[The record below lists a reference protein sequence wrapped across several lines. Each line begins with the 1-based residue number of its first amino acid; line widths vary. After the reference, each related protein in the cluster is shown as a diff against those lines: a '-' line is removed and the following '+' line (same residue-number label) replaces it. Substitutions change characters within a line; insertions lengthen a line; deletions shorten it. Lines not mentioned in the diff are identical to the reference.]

1 MLGDEIMSDNEQSVD
16 QNPFL
21 TDRTHCNQYRQIQ
34 HCGQQVSIC
43 SPNATQAA
51 CFSFFLKV
59 ERDPAVVGLDELDQ
73 ALDRQRTMLERRNEY
88 YEAGQEG
95 QEVLQSQRLKSI
107 DYDRDMKRLLS
118 CLSPSQSPG
127 LKTFFHLGQF
137 EGSWEGRFAYFDFDN
152 YRDMMGGK
160 LASLYGGR
168 FGEQPQVWKV
178 KEHIVRLGDG
188 ESSGGVG
195 DTLNAGY
202 YPENDEPTDRE
213 SMTVAQTSAL
223 LQGASLKNDNGL
235 DKHTRMY
242 QDPKLYPTF
251 GVPQEYKSG
260 SIDDEED
267 RYEILL
273 SGTGHSAWGRFILRG
288 RVRSWDG
295 MLIMTKEYRPDGRGR
310 WLYRGY
316 VTAGGKMVGRWRDTF
331 TPEEMC
337 GYEG

>member
-1 MLGDEIMSDNEQSVD
+1 MSNEQNID

-21 TDRTHCNQYRQIQ
+21 ANRTHRNQCRQIE
-34 HCGQQVSIC
+34 HCGQTISIC
-43 SPNATQAA
+43 PPNATQAA

-73 ALDRQRTMLERRNEY
+73 ALNRQRTMLERRNEY
-88 YEAGQEG
+88 YEAGQENL
-95 QEVLQSQRLKSI
+95 EELINSQRLKSK
-107 DYDRDMKRLLS
+107 DYDRDTKRLLT

-137 EGSWEGRFAYFDFDN
+137 QGSWEGRFAYFDFDN

-168 FGEQPQVWKV
+168 FGEQPQVWKI
-178 KEHIVRLGDG
+178 KEHIVKLGLN
-188 ESSGGVG
+188 ESPGGVG

-202 YPENDEPTDRE
+202 YPEHDEPTDRE
-213 SMTVAQTSAL
+213 SLTVAQTTIL
-223 LQGASLKNDNGL
+223 LQNRNPKSDYGCND
-235 DKHTRMY
+235 
-242 QDPKLYPTF
+242 QDSNLYPSF
-251 GVPQEYKSG
+251 GIEEYKSG
-260 SIDDEED
+260 FIDDDED

-331 TPEEMC
+331 TPEDMT